1 MKKAHSRLDESVR
14 DLAMILAV
22 MGKEC
27 EQDEE
32 GPQQTRRV
40 STRPSH
46 DFGCDGEGCGATPTA
61 HLWGLSTVGAFSRKT
76 NNLGAKQTK

>member
-32 GPQQTRRV
+32 GP
-40 STRPSH
+40 
-46 DFGCDGEGCGATPTA
+46 
-61 HLWGLSTVGAFSRKT
+61 
-76 NNLGAKQTK
+76 

>member
-22 MGKEC
+22 MGRGVE
-27 EQDEE
+27 
-32 GPQQTRRV
+32 P
-40 STRPSH
+40 
-46 DFGCDGEGCGATPTA
+46 TPTA